1 MENTVNGNN
10 TCQITGPQWFV
21 AYTIARS
28 EKKVFDRMRIEGM
41 DCYMPTYTAVK
52 QWSDR
57 KKKVQLPLFTSY
69 VFVRVTEAK
78 LPKILKIPGVVRI
91 VYYLGRPAI
100 VRQKEIDSIREF
112 LQQTEGYRIKVK
124 IGDKVEVSSGVMQGV
139 FGEVVRIGKTKVVI
153 QIEQLGLSLVATIPR
168 SQLQKPL
175 VTDK

>member
-1 MENTVNGNN
+1 MENTVNGNSI
-10 TCQITGPQWFV
+10 CQITGPQWFV

-28 EKKVFDRMRIEGM
+28 EKKVYDRLLVEGFE
-41 DCYMPTYTAVK
+41 CYMPTYTTMK

-69 VFVRVTEAK
+69 VFVRITESK
-78 LPKILKIPGVVRI
+78 LANILKIPGVVKI

-100 VRQKEIDSIREF
+100 VRQKEIDSIKEF

-124 IGDKVEVSSGVMQGV
+124 IGDKVEISSGVMQGV

-175 VTDK
+175 LTDK

>member
-1 MENTVNGNN
+1 MENTVNGNSI
-10 TCQITGPQWFV
+10 CQITGPQWFV

-28 EKKVFDRMRIEGM
+28 EKKVYDRLLVEGFE
-41 DCYMPTYTAVK
+41 CYLPTYTTMK

-69 VFVRVTEAK
+69 VFVRVTESK
-78 LPKILKIPGVVRI
+78 LAGILKIPGVVKI

-100 VRQKEIDSIREF
+100 VRQKEIDSIKEF
-112 LQQTEGYRIKVK
+112 LEQTEGYRIKVK
-124 IGDKVEVSSGVMQGV
+124 VGDKVEVSSGVMQGV

-168 SQLQKPL
+168 SQLSKPL